1 MRPQRRAPSPS
12 PPPPLMCR
20 ANTRARWQVPLTDI
34 VIQSTPR
41 IRSALCAGGVF
52 SCKTV
57 TSCPGAT
64 VFKDPFAD
72 DAAAEEEKAKAAAAA
87 VAAAA
92 AEKRG
97 RIEREANMG
106 TW

>member
-1 MRPQRRAPSPS
+1 M
-12 PPPPLMCR
+12 
-20 ANTRARWQVPLTDI
+20 
-34 VIQSTPR
+34 
-41 IRSALCAGGVF
+41 
-52 SCKTV
+52 
-57 TSCPGAT
+57 
-64 VFKDPFAD
+64 FKDPFAD
-72 DAAAEEEKAKAAAAA
+72 DASAEEEKAKAAAAA

>member
-1 MRPQRRAPSPS
+1 
-12 PPPPLMCR
+12 
-20 ANTRARWQVPLTDI
+20 
-34 VIQSTPR
+34 
-41 IRSALCAGGVF
+41 
-52 SCKTV
+52 
-57 TSCPGAT
+57 

-72 DAAAEEEKAKAAAAA
+72 DATAEEEKAKAAAAA

>member
-1 MRPQRRAPSPS
+1 
-12 PPPPLMCR
+12 
-20 ANTRARWQVPLTDI
+20 
-34 VIQSTPR
+34 
-41 IRSALCAGGVF
+41 
-52 SCKTV
+52 
-57 TSCPGAT
+57 

-72 DAAAEEEKAKAAAAA
+72 DASAEEEKAKAAAAA

>member
-1 MRPQRRAPSPS
+1 M
-12 PPPPLMCR
+12 
-20 ANTRARWQVPLTDI
+20 
-34 VIQSTPR
+34 
-41 IRSALCAGGVF
+41 
-52 SCKTV
+52 
-57 TSCPGAT
+57 
-64 VFKDPFAD
+64 FKDPFAD
-72 DAAAEEEKAKAAAAA
+72 DATAEEEKAKAAAAA